1 MFKRFIAA
9 WATRRVIADNGK
21 LAARVA
27 ELEQQ
32 LAAEQSR
39 SRVKDVELAELAAVV
54 ARNRERVIAETA
66 IFSKQVAEVEKQ

>member
-1 MFKRFIAA
+1 MFRKLIHA
-9 WATRRVIADNGK
+9 WATRRVVADSNT
-21 LAARVA
+21 LRARVA
-27 ELEQQ
+27 ELEQE

-39 SRVKDVELAELAAVV
+39 SRVKDVELAELAAVI